1 MSAQIAGKVAAI
13 IDDTTLV
20 LNIGAD
26 HGVVEGMAFAIF
38 ASHGEIVDPDS
49 GESLGSWEMVK
60 ARVETGEPQAQSGAM
75 CGGGGS
81 AAGGGDAG
89 AVRPGRGPAESGG
102 VHR

>member
-26 HGVVEGMAFAIF
+26 HGVVDGMAFAVF

-49 GESLGSWEMVK
+49 GESLGRWEMV
-60 ARVETGEPQAQSGAM
+60 
-75 CGGGGS
+75 
-81 AAGGGDAG
+81 
-89 AVRPGRGPAESGG
+89 
-102 VHR
+102 